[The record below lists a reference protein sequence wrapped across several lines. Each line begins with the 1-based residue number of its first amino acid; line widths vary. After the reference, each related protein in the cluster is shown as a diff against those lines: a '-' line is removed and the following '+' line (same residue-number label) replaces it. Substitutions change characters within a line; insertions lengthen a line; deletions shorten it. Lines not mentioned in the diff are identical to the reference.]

1 MSQINYSHS
10 HGGLT
15 CSFNDYQ
22 LAEYTQNRRRAA
34 GRLPV
39 KHSVE
44 RVGPQSD
51 GSWVLGPSLFF
62 NREGELL
69 QPEESMYAWLGN
81 IYDGPGIAHHSTA
94 CKIQMPLSID
104 PLRSLYMW
112 ARENMCHNFM
122 PCMLLAGTC
131 CMALHYK
138 KILSKFLF
146 CPVPIAYGKTP
157 KQQHSVSDL
166 VRWEYTHPASYPR
179 QRTRSTQIYV
189 AQAIFRWAL
198 TTQNRNPLLV
208 ISSYHF
214 LMEQKGPQ

>member
-1 MSQINYSHS
+1 MRKDKFMSQINYSHS

-22 LAEYTQNRRRAA
+22 LAEYTQNHRRAA

-39 KHSVE
+39 KHSV
-44 RVGPQSD
+44 GPQR
-51 GSWVLGPSLFF
+51 SWVLGPSLFF

-81 IYDGPGIAHHSTA
+81 IYDGPGIATA

-104 PLRSLYMW
+104 PLHSLYIGPEKTC
-112 ARENMCHNFM
+112 ATISCHA
-122 PCMLLAGTC
+122 CYLLALAAWHFITRKFS
-131 CMALHYK
+131 ASLFFV
-138 KILSKFLF
+138 LSQLRM
-146 CPVPIAYGKTP
+146 GKHQERA

-166 VRWEYTHPASYPR
+166 VRWEYTHPTSYPR
-179 QRTRSTQIYV
+179 QHTRSTQIYV
-189 AQAIFRWAL
+189 AQAIFHWAL

-214 LMEQKGPQ
+214 